1 MIPPCVVTLYV
12 YTLPYVP
19 ADKSQHTNIIVL
31 NHMILAVIWNILS
44 RELYAACT
52 NNGYQ
57 ALFID
62 FSNGP
67 GYEATS
73 KSVTNQLTT
82 VCWVTCHTTKDI
94 SNQLTGIWTGTVEWK
109 MKRNGDCMWTCVA
122 NWCCLPFMSLGRW
135 SHGNVCLSKSMAVLP
150 AFFLAW
156 YPVRKWSFP
165 SSGSKD

>member
-1 MIPPCVVTLYV
+1 MLYM
-12 YTLPYVP
+12 YTLPYVH
-19 ADKSQHTNIIVL
+19 KSRHTNIIVL

-44 RELYAACT
+44 CELYAACT

-57 ALFID
+57 ALFSD

-82 VCWVTCHTTKDI
+82 VCWVTCHSDCIRPKTSLI
-94 SNQLTGIWTGTVEWK
+94 SGLEYGLEHWK
-109 MKRNGDCMWTCVA
+109 GKWNGKVIVC
-122 NWCCLPFMSLGRW
+122 NWCCLPSMSLGLL
-135 SHGNVCLSKSMAVLP
+135 SHWNVCLSKSMAVLP
-150 AFFLAW
+150 AFFLLW